1 MQFNTN
7 PASTL
12 FAKVSVKKRPYSQQ
26 PVAFQIIASFNPEV
40 KTNNATYYVELPL
53 DNTTLDHI
61 NLAVAKLQVQ
71 SNAQNVSVQF
81 AKPVFT
87 ALVA

>member
-1 MQFNTN
+1 MQFNST

-12 FAKVSVKKRPYSQQ
+12 FAKVSVKKRPYSEEK
-26 PVAFQIIASFNPEV
+26 VAFQIIASFNPEV
-40 KTNNATYYVELPL
+40 KVNNATYYVELPL
-53 DNTTLDHI
+53 DSTTLDTLEFAI
-61 NLAVAKLQVQ
+61 AKLQVQ
-71 SNAQNVSVQF
+71 SNAQYVDVRY